1 MAIEGNKD
9 AEKHTNRET
18 TTMASAKTEAM
29 IVTMVAHA
37 RNGFE
42 VIPMFFQ
49 PCLGTSNTVSA
60 AVRLAKVRGLLV
72 ECGLDGSGKPKYAAP
87 VKVATHAAST
97 RMQ

>member
-1 MAIEGNKD
+1 MN
-9 AEKHTNRET
+9 HTERPG
-18 TTMASAKTEAM
+18 A
-29 IVTMVAHA
+29 
-37 RNGFE
+37 
-42 VIPMFFQ
+42 
-49 PCLGTSNTVSA
+49 A

>member
-1 MAIEGNKD
+1 MKPLPRRTVANPKETDMN
-9 AEKHTNRET
+9 HTER
-18 TTMASAKTEAM
+18 
-29 IVTMVAHA
+29 
-37 RNGFE
+37 
-42 VIPMFFQ
+42 
-49 PCLGTSNTVSA
+49 PCAA